1 MIGLLMEV
9 KHGPAGRGIGSF
21 NVHRGHAF
29 EGFELA
35 GDLVRARCAC
45 GVVLDVAQP
54 AYADCPD
61 CRGERCS
68 RCGGTGAVVDHAA
81 LEWRLPL
88 ET

>member
-1 MIGLLMEV
+1 MEV
-9 KHGPAGRGIGSF
+9 KHGVAESGLGSF

-29 EGFELA
+29 EGLELA
-35 GDLVRARCAC
+35 GGLVRARCAC
-45 GVVLDVAQP
+45 GVVLDVAEP

-68 RCGGTGAVVDHAA
+68 RCGGTGAIVDHAA